1 MLKKLFHEMAAINLI
16 SRFFGGGDF
25 KNPTFYNGT
34 PYIIL
39 QFYVLTD
46 FRRDLYL
53 WQQSKVGF
61 VSTFLKTLNFTH
73 KIIAIAFATPINEQ
87 FTSSL

>member
-1 MLKKLFHEMAAINLI
+1 MAAIDLI
-16 SRFFGGGDF
+16 SRVFLEGGIDF
-25 KNPTFYNGT
+25 KNPTFYNET
-34 PYIIL
+34 PYIL